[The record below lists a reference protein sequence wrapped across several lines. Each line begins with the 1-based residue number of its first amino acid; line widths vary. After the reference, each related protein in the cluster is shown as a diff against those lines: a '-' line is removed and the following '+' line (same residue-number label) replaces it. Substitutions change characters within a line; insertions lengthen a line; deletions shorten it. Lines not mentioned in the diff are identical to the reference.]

1 MRLLFAVAMV
11 FLSLET
17 VSAKGRNP
25 PGVVLQP
32 SFIEESESFLFRSVE
47 DDHGGFYALWT
58 HEAAPG
64 FFRLTAQH
72 VSDQG
77 AALWGRAGKVIAP
90 HLTPAESWDVFPD
103 GQGGFT
109 ATWIQ
114 DGVTRAQRYAPDGK
128 TQWPDHATVTASTFS
143 CIAPTG
149 VSDAL
154 GGAYLVWSEKDYPD
168 RSVLVAQHMNPQGK
182 VDWDLSGIRVSLRPS
197 EQRHPRAVFDGQA
210 GVIVSWK
217 DFRESSSQVQVQ
229 RLDFGGNRLWG
240 DQGVVVT
247 APVGQPHEAPI
258 LVPMGAGQAVAA
270 WVAQQSAKN
279 RLFLQS
285 IEASGA
291 FRWATQGINI
301 TYGEW
306 DQWNPVLYGD
316 GHGSIW
322 TGWEDFRD
330 GIHWQVYIGNLN
342 SDAHIVWPG
351 GEVALAPYTA
361 DQGQLAIVD
370 DGRKGVFG
378 VWVDNRLGHPGLYAQ
393 EIDDQGHL
401 LMGAQGSSIANNLV
415 NPGVPKIVNLAPG
428 RAAVFWVDQ
437 QKKNRW
443 ALYWTP
449 LEGPSSQPPSKPY
462 KSGIDPD
469 PLATPPEGG
478 SIHY

>member
-1 MRLLFAVAMV
+1 MALTLF
-11 FLSLET
+11 SRE
-17 VSAKGRNP
+17 SAFAQGRRP
-25 PGVVLQP
+25 AGPALAP

-58 HEAAPG
+58 HEAEPRA
-64 FFRLTAQH
+64 FTLTAQH
-72 VSDQG
+72 VNDQG
-77 AALWGRAGKVIAP
+77 EALWGPRGKSIAL
-90 HLTPAESWDVFPD
+90 HLTPADNWDVFPD
-103 GQGGFT
+103 GQGGLA

-114 DGVTRAQRYAPDGK
+114 DGTTRAQRYTADGK
-128 TQWPDHATVTASTFS
+128 TQWPENAMVTVSSVS
-143 CIAPTG
+143 CKAPTG
-149 VSDAL
+149 VADAL

-168 RSVLVAQHMNPQGK
+168 RWVLVAQHMNPQGQES
-182 VDWDLSGIRVSLRPS
+182 WGPTGIRVSLRPS

-210 GVIVSWK
+210 GVIVAWK

-240 DQGVVVT
+240 NPGVVVT
-247 APVGQPHEAPI
+247 APAGPSHEAPI
-258 LVPMGAGQAVAA
+258 LVPLGGGEAVAA
-270 WVAQQSAKN
+270 WVAQQSGKN

-285 IEASGA
+285 MNASGA
-291 FRWATQGINI
+291 FRWASQGINI
-301 TYGEW
+301 TFGDW

-322 TGWEDFRD
+322 TGWEDFRN
-330 GIHWQVYIGNLN
+330 GAHWQVYLGNVN

-378 VWVDNRLGHPGLYAQ
+378 AWVDNRLGRPGLYAQ
-393 EIDDQGHL
+393 EVDDQGHL
-401 LMGAQGSSIANNLV
+401 LMGPQGSAIATNLV
-415 NPGVPKIVNLAPG
+415 NPGIPKIINLASS
-428 RAAVFWVDQ
+428 RAAVFWVDR

-449 LEGPSSQPPSKPY
+449 LEGPSPQAPPKPY
-462 KSGIDPD
+462 KSGINHET
-469 PLATPPEGG
+469 LASPPVAGG
-478 SIHY
+478 VVHY